1 MSTHCDSNDLRMDNE
16 RERQRIMREGKRM
29 DDERKKSGETEKNS
43 VVLRDEDRKTKKWT
57 E

>member
-1 MSTHCDSNDLRMDNE
+1 MSIHLALNLLSTHCDSNDLRMDNE
-16 RERQRIMREGKRM
+16 REEKNGK
-29 DDERKKSGETEKNS
+29 TEKNS

>member
-1 MSTHCDSNDLRMDNE
+1 M
-16 RERQRIMREGKRM
+16 RERKGM
-29 DDERKKSGETEKNS
+29 DDEREREWMMREKNSGKTEKNS